1 MPSSRVRAFAEPAEY
16 AAAIRQGTHQLTIT
30 QSGIFAAKLHR
41 IDFHRLWMQRFSEN
55 LARTSHVDGWGGR
68 AVIAFRTQPGPR
80 LVRNGVELRPNSISQ
95 LSPGQNYYQHSSG
108 PSSYGT
114 MSLPLEEFASFSVAM
129 AGSKLKPPD
138 AAVSILPVPA
148 TMAKL
153 QSLHAA
159 AGLLAEELPAV
170 IAHPEAAR
178 GLERALIQAMI
189 DCLGGGESREDKAT
203 WRQHTTIMRKFHRTV
218 EQHLGEPIIRC

>member
-1 MPSSRVRAFAEPAEY
+1 MPSSRVCTFTEPAEY

-30 QSGIFAAKLHR
+30 QSGIFAAELHR

-80 LVRNGVELRPNSISQ
+80 WVRNGVELRPNSISQ

-114 MSLPLEEFASFSVAM
+114 MSLPLEEFASLSMAIVGRELRPPGAAM
-129 AGSKLKPPD
+129 
-138 AAVSILPVPA
+138 SITPAPA

-159 AGLLAEELPAV
+159 AGLLAEEAPAV
-170 IAHPEAAR
+170 
-178 GLERALIQAMI
+178 
-189 DCLGGGESREDKAT
+189 
-203 WRQHTTIMRKFHRTV
+203 
-218 EQHLGEPIIRC
+218 